1 MKLVLIV
8 VVILTGKV
16 VLAQQDSVQWK
27 RTFEKEL
34 GGDEVWTTDILGN
47 LIITRRNVIEKYDST
62 GQLLFS
68 QSIRS
73 IGKISEMAPVN
84 AMKLF
89 VFSEEQQSLCVMD
102 NTLSLSE
109 RCNDLADFD
118 IGMAVHIAASGQSD
132 RVWVLDQPNSRLLLL
147 KLGRTATSQEIKN
160 LNGIL
165 NIAEVSDIS
174 EYNNE
179 LYLTDYTKG
188 VYRFDQYGSFI
199 DFYPVEA
206 CEHLS
211 VINGTML
218 TLCSGELTLTELQT
232 GKKITLQV
240 PEQGAT
246 AFRTLGNNFWFRTEN
261 KVINYRL
268 TLNQ

>member
-1 MKLVLIV
+1 LKFVFVILVLV
-8 VVILTGKV
+8 MCNSF
-16 VLAQQDSVQWK
+16 LAQKDSIQWT
-27 RTFEKEL
+27 RSFEKEL
-34 GGDEVWTTDILGN
+34 GVDEAWTTDILGN
-47 LIITRRNVIEKYDST
+47 LILTRRNVIEKYDST
-62 GQLLFS
+62 GRLLFS

-73 IGKISEMAPVN
+73 IGKISQLAPVN

-132 RVWVLDQPNSRLLLL
+132 RVWVLDQPNSRLLLVR
-147 KLGRTATSQEIKN
+147 LGRTATSQEIKN

-179 LYLTDYTKG
+179 LYLTDYTRG

-206 CEHLS
+206 CDHLS
-211 VINGTML
+211 VVNGTML
-218 TLCSGELTLTELQT
+218 TLCSGELTLTELIT
-232 GKKITLQV
+232 GKKIVLQV
-240 PEQGAT
+240 PEEGVK
-246 AFRTLGNNFWFRTEN
+246 AFRNLGNNFWFRTEN

-268 TLNQ
+268 SLNQ

>member
-1 MKLVLIV
+1 MKYIV
-8 VVILTGKV
+8 VII
-16 VLAQQDSVQWK
+16 VLFVCKAVFAQQDSIQWK
-27 RTFEKEL
+27 RSFEKEL
-34 GGDEVWTTDILGN
+34 GSDEAWTTDILGN

-73 IGKISEMAPVN
+73 MGKISEMAPVN
-84 AMKLF
+84 AMKLY

-109 RCNDLADFD
+109 RCSDLADFD
-118 IGMAVHIAASGQSD
+118 IGMAAHIAASGQSD
-132 RVWVLDQPNSRLLLL
+132 RVWVLDQPNSRLLLVR
-147 KLGRTATSQEIKN
+147 LGRTATSQEIKN

-165 NIAEVSDIS
+165 NISEVSDIS

-206 CEHLS
+206 CDHLS

-232 GKKITLQV
+232 GKKITMQV
-240 PEQGAT
+240 PEQGVT

-268 TLNQ
+268 SLNQ